1 MLPGGV
7 DSWCHSRCVRRF
19 PVFIRWGKEVCYAG
33 DGWGDVGGFSFL
45 SPMQSHCYFCMNLP
59 SDRPRFFWLVIELSS
74 W

>member
-1 MLPGGV
+1 
-7 DSWCHSRCVRRF
+7 
-19 PVFIRWGKEVCYAG
+19 
-33 DGWGDVGGFSFL
+33 VGGFSFL